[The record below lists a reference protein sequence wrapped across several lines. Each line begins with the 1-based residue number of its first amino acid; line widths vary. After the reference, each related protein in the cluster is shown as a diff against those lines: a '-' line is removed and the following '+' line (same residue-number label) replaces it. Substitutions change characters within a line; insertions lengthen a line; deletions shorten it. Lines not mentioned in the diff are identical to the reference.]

1 MNKIFSIMSLALAI
15 LAVSCTKQETP
26 GEGSG
31 TSAVITVKESD
42 LKIPAKGGT
51 ARIVFETNV
60 PFEVTVD
67 KDWCD
72 KSVSG
77 NTVTFTA
84 DMGSTGI
91 KSPVSDMD
99 TDSGDRIYNL
109 NGICVGNGTEKLP
122 KGVYVRNGRKFV
134 VQ

>member
-1 MNKIFSIMSLALAI
+1 MSLALAI

-26 GEGSG
+26 GEESG

-67 KDWCD
+67 KDWCE

-84 DMGSTGI
+84 GANESFNARYAKAVVKAGQKTLNFTIQQFGFY
-91 KSPVSDMD
+91 S
-99 TDSGDRIYNL
+99 SGFEPEDI
-109 NGICVGNGTEKLP
+109 VTSKESAVFDFP
-122 KGVYVRNGRKFV
+122 
-134 VQ
+134 